1 MIDAIC
7 RHGRAAAALMLA
19 AVVQH
24 AAAQDDA
31 SRNYPNRPVRVV
43 VGLAAGGGIDVI
55 ARVLAQRMSENLG
68 QPVLVENRPG
78 ASGIIAAEGV
88 AKAAPDGYTLMMAPS
103 GPMVFNAVMYPKLS
117 YSPLRDFAP
126 VGMVASF
133 PLLAVVNAATPVKSL
148 RELADYARANPAR
161 ANYAASTA
169 AFQLT
174 SELFNI
180 LAGVKMENISYKGTN
195 ESLSAVIAGDV
206 LTVFA
211 DAGPASG
218 AIRGGKVRALAV
230 TAPKRLPAFPDVPT
244 VAEAGFPQL
253 DVQLWSALFAPAG
266 TPAAIVKKL
275 EDEVGRALRA
285 PDVQQRF
292 ATLNVSAG
300 GASAAEMAP
309 LMQAEIAR
317 WSEVAKKS
325 GIKLN
330 P

>member
-1 MIDAIC
+1 M
-7 RHGRAAAALMLA
+7 RFRLA
-19 AVVQH
+19 RAVVH
-24 AAAQDDA
+24 ASLLSMATLTGGVCAQEGA
-31 SRNYPNRPVRVV
+31 GNYPSRPLRMV

-55 ARVLAQRMSENLG
+55 ARVLAQRMAENLG

-88 AKAAPDGYTLMMAPS
+88 AKAVPDGYTLMMAPS
-103 GPMVFNAVMYPKLS
+103 GPMVFNAVMYQKLS
-117 YSPLRDFAP
+117 YSPLRDFVP

-148 RELADYARANPAR
+148 RELADHARANPAR

-244 VAEAGFPQL
+244 VAEAGYPQL

-266 TPAAIVKKL
+266 TPPAIVKKL
-275 EDEVGRALRA
+275 EDEVARALRA

-300 GASAAEMAP
+300 GASGAEMGP

-317 WSEVAKKS
+317 WTEVAKKS